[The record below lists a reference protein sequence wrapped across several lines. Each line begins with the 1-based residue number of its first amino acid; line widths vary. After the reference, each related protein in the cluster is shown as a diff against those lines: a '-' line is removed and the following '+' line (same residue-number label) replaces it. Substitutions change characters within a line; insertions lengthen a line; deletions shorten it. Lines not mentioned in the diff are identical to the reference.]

1 MISLIDENT
10 NEITQML
17 ITIYTQ
23 QMMATVK

>member
-23 QMMATVK
+23 QMTATVK